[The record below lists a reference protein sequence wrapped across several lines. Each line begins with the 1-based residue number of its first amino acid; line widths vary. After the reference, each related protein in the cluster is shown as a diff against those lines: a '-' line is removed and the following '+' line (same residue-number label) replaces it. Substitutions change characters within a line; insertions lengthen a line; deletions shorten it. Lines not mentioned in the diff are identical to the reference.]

1 LTLTGPRTALESVG
15 DFILTAPIT
24 LTNVYSEITLD
35 VPLILPGGVIGKGE
49 KGETVDSAVVS
60 IFVSPAT
67 NYLLQTVAPAI
78 RGLPVTY
85 SAEISPQQVSVLLIG
100 PEPILDEIEANPS
113 LVVIYMDAT
122 DVVPGI
128 HVLPLEYEAPSGIS
142 VELFPSEV
150 QVTISEE
157 PES

>member
-1 LTLTGPRTALESVG
+1 YNEL
-15 DFILTAPIT
+15 
-24 LTNVYSEITLD
+24 TLD
-35 VPLILPGGVIGKGE
+35 VPLILPGGVVGKGE

-67 NYLLQTVAPAI
+67 NYLLQTVTPTI
-78 RGLPVTY
+78 RGLPLTY
-85 SAEISPQQVSVLLIG
+85 SAEISPQQISVLLIG
-100 PEPILDEIEANPS
+100 PKPILDEIEADPS
-113 LVVIYMDAT
+113 LVLIYVDGT
-122 DVVPGI
+122 DVLPGM

>member
-1 LTLTGPRTALESVG
+1 
-15 DFILTAPIT
+15 
-24 LTNVYSEITLD
+24 LTNVYSELTLD
-35 VPLILPGGVIGKGE
+35 VPLILPGGVVGKRE
-49 KGETVDSAVVS
+49 KGETVDTAVVS

-67 NYLLQTVAPAI
+67 NYLLQTVTPTI
-78 RGLPVTY
+78 RGLPLTN

-100 PEPILDEIEANPS
+100 PQPILDEIEADPS
-113 LVVIYMDAT
+113 LVIIYVDVT
-122 DVVPGI
+122 DVPPGI